1 MRRDYAEIDL
11 AADERGRSPVARP
24 PWRRRL
30 VRVGIDGFEL
40 SVLAA
45 FAGVSLWVLGLDA
58 WQVAAHGRVWTGTDG
73 SYVVDQMQYLAWI
86 GDASRHG
93 LVSNLF
99 VLRPTAADY
108 FEPTV
113 AISGG
118 LTTLGVAPWLSYLLW
133 KPVAVGA
140 TFFAARAYVRRSV
153 PGRSARRPALVLGLF
168 FASFSVVYGSFGI
181 VGDLL
186 PVYLSWGYPFALLSV
201 AAMLAALVAYDRA
214 RAADRIVWAPALL
227 GALASSLHPWQGETL
242 ILIVIGAEALMWRNR
257 QRARP
262 RLVLPTLT
270 VVGTA
275 LPLAYYAILGRTDLS
290 WQLAREGSKHAFSL
304 WTIALAL
311 APLALPAALAYRG
324 RQKSFIAVA
333 TRAWPIAA
341 VGVFVVSG
349 TALSA
354 TPLHAFVGI
363 TFPLAVLAVAG
374 VQRAGWHRIPRRRLL
389 GSLAIAAVTIPA
401 TAYELSSVRLLVAPT
416 PGNPNFIAH
425 DERLALDYLVRERES
440 GGVLTRFYL
449 GTVVP
454 AETGRRTFVG
464 HCLWSRPDCTAR
476 AKSAQ
481 KLLQGSL
488 TPQVAR
494 SFVLGTG
501 ARFVLSDCSAGADL
515 RPVLAPITS
524 SVRRF
529 GCATVYVI
537 ARPGNSAEFSG
548 TPGDHAVRRPVA

>member
-1 MRRDYAEIDL
+1 
-11 AADERGRSPVARP
+11 
-24 PWRRRL
+24 
-30 VRVGIDGFEL
+30 
-40 SVLAA
+40 
-45 FAGVSLWVLGLDA
+45 
-58 WQVAAHGRVWTGTDG
+58 
-73 SYVVDQMQYLAWI
+73 
-86 GDASRHG
+86 
-93 LVSNLF
+93 
-99 VLRPTAADY
+99 
-108 FEPTV
+108 
-113 AISGG
+113 
-118 LTTLGVAPWLSYLLW
+118 
-133 KPVAVGA
+133 
-140 TFFAARAYVRRSV
+140 
-153 PGRSARRPALVLGLF
+153 
-168 FASFSVVYGSFGI
+168 
-181 VGDLL
+181 
-186 PVYLSWGYPFALLSV
+186 
-201 AAMLAALVAYDRA
+201 MLAALLAYDRA

-257 QRARP
+257 ARIRA
-262 RLVLPTLT
+262 RLVLPALT
-270 VVGTA
+270 AVGTA

-290 WQLAREGSKHAFSL
+290 WRLARVGSKHAFSL
-304 WTIALAL
+304 WTIALAV

-324 RQKSFIAVA
+324 RQESFIAVA

-341 VGVFVVSG
+341 LGVFVVSG

-401 TAYELSSVRLLVAPT
+401 TAYELRSVRLLVAPT
-416 PGNPNFIAH
+416 PGNPNFITH
-425 DERLALDYLVRERES
+425 DERHALDYLVRDRES

-476 AKSAQ
+476 AKTAQ

-488 TPQVAR
+488 APRVAR

-501 ARFVLSDCSAGADL
+501 ARFVLSDCSVSADL
-515 RPVLAPITS
+515 HQVLAPITR

-537 ARPGNSAEFSG
+537 AQPASGLPSAQFSR
-548 TPGDHAVRRPVA
+548 TPRDNPARRPVA